1 MDIRIREKLD
11 LLTEK
16 LEVLLSEREELKKD
30 LQYYQKEN
38 RELRESLSKVKEEM
52 KNFPERGES
61 RIIAN
66 ENGRYAEKVATIS
79 KQIEVYVEEI
89 DRCIAQLDN

>member
-11 LLTEK
+11 S
-16 LEVLLSEREELKKD
+16 LSEKVAGLLAEKEELKKD

-38 RELRESLSKVKEEM
+38 RELRASLDQAKENA

-61 RIIAN
+61 TIIAG
-66 ENGRYAEKVATIS
+66 ENGRYAEKVASIS
-79 KQIEVYVEEI
+79 KKIDVCVEEI
-89 DRCIAQLDN
+89 DRCIAQLEN

>member
-16 LEVLLSEREELKKD
+16 LDVLLAEKEELKKD

-38 RELRESLSKVKEEM
+38 RELRESLSKAKEEM
-52 KNFPERGES
+52 KNFPVRGES
-61 RIIAN
+61 SIIAN
-66 ENGRYAEKVATIS
+66 ENGRYAEKVAAIS

>member
-11 LLTEK
+11 S
-16 LEVLLSEREELKKD
+16 LSEKVAGLMAEKEELKKD

-38 RELRESLSKVKEEM
+38 RELRASLDMAKENA

-61 RIIAN
+61 TIIAD
-66 ENGRYAEKVATIS
+66 ENGRYAEKVASIS
-79 KQIEVYVEEI
+79 KKIDVCVEEI
-89 DRCIAQLDN
+89 DRCIAQLEN